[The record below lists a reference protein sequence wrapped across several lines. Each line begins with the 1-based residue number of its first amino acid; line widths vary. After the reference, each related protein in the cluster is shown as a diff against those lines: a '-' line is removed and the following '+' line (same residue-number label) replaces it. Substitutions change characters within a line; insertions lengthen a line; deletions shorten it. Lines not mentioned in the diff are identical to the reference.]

1 MGNHVNVAE
10 PRLAAHLD
18 RCWDAYRKGML
29 AELIALL
36 PPCREVMARVHDLDP
51 QSRGNAEVELDM
63 LTVTVTMVAGAHPT
77 ECLRVA
83 AELVDRVATAD
94 AHCDGV
100 HRLAAFAS
108 GVHAAMRVA
117 KLSTAEKRFQL
128 ALAEAR
134 GLTAED
140 GEAGV
145 SLDDVCAVL
154 GGAGLHLAGAAAA
167 GGDFRTTLALLEHSA
182 LTAAE
187 LGREHYVLG
196 QYFGP
201 EHVAATRCICLVSL
215 QKYDEALEVGR
226 GVTAGALI
234 PLLHATLFRAMAEA
248 ADRLER
254 RGAADVL
261 RDQAERVAPSLARQ
275 FGRDLHPPS

>member
-1 MGNHVNVAE
+1 MNVAE
-10 PRLAAHLD
+10 PRLAAHLE
-18 RCWDAYRKGML
+18 RCWDAYRRGML
-29 AELIALL
+29 AELIDLV
-36 PPCREVMARVHDLDP
+36 PPCRAVMAGIEEIDP

-63 LTVTVTMVAGAHPT
+63 LTVTVTMIAGAHPT

-83 AELVDRVATAD
+83 AELVDRVTTAD

-128 ALAEAR
+128 ALTEAR

-140 GEAGV
+140 GEPGV
-145 SLDDVCAVL
+145 SLDDVCVVL

-167 GGDFRTTLALLEHSA
+167 GGDHRTTLALLEHSA
-182 LTAAE
+182 LTASE
-187 LGREHYVLG
+187 LGREHYLLG

-201 EHVAATRCICLVSL
+201 QHVAATRCICLVSL
-215 QKYDEALEVGR
+215 QRYDEALEIGR
-226 GVTAGALI
+226 GVTASALI

-248 ADRLER
+248 SDRLER
-254 RGAADVL
+254 RGAADAL
-261 RDQAERVAPSLARQ
+261 RGQAERVVPSLARQ
-275 FGRDLHPPS
+275 FGGNPRPPS